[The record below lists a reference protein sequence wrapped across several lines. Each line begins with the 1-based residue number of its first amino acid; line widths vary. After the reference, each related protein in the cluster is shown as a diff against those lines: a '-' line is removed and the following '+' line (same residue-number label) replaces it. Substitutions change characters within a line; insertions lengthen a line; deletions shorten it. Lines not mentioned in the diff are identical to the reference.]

1 MRCVPSGARICRAF
15 VGAPAIELWR
25 RASEALVEMHIVF
38 ERTGGFAGIHVG
50 CEINTDNL
58 TTEAAS
64 EVAAFVDAS
73 NFFDLPEV
81 PPTSGPDQFQF
92 KLSIEKDGRMRT
104 IESGERGMPTSL
116 SSLINW
122 LMAAARRGTSH

>member
-1 MRCVPSGARICRAF
+1 
-15 VGAPAIELWR
+15 
-25 RASEALVEMHIVF
+25 MHISF
-38 ERTGGFAGIHVG
+38 ERTGGFAGIRVG

-81 PPTSGPDQFQF
+81 PPSGGPDQFQF
-92 KLSIEKDGRMRT
+92 KISIEKDGRTRT
-104 IESGERGMPTSL
+104 IESGERGMPASL
-116 SSLINW
+116 SPLIKW
-122 LMAAARRGTSH
+122 LMAAARPVASH